1 MPPSDSRAR
10 RPTGMPSSP
19 ELSATRPILPRAGA
33 GDPAPPQPEV
43 AAPAKRGRKPGP
55 LSRAAREAQRR
66 LNHSII
72 EKARRTKINDA
83 LATLRQLVPAE
94 AGQPK
99 STASVDSGGEE
110 DDGEYQPES
119 SKPKKAGKKEEK
131 EKEFKLEILVRTVA
145 YMKELVDRVAELEG
159 KLAQVPSSSH
169 PALAAQVACS
179 NCERRSKKRPRDEDN
194 VDDRSHTRARRDD
207 YDASLPQRAPLPTPP
222 IYPSSKPYPPITEGP
237 LPPISSWL
245 ADIVGD
251 ARLSPSPPAPASAVI
266 PPGPRES
273 TGRTPSSPSYLPSPP
288 SSSRFDPVRSTH
300 VPPNFNLGASNN
312 APSSST
318 FGTTTTPSPRLTAE
332 DESAASLLMHMA
344 SRASTSPAFRPVP
357 EASASLLPRRLSMLD
372 SADSAP
378 DKESMSGSYFD
389 EPQLRTN
396 VRPTHAETPA
406 SLLGIRHLVRP

>member
-1 MPPSDSRAR
+1 MA
-10 RPTGMPSSP
+10 TSP

-33 GDPAPPQPEV
+33 GDPAVAQPEV

-94 AGQPK
+94 CGQPK
-99 STASVDSGGEE
+99 SSANVDSGGEE
-110 DDGEYQPES
+110 DDEEYQPES
-119 SKPKKAGKKEEK
+119 SKAKKSGKKEEK

-145 YMKELVDRVAELEG
+145 YMKELVDRVAELED
-159 KLAQVPSSSH
+159 KLAQDPSSSR
-169 PALAAQVACS
+169 PAPAAPAACS
-179 NCERRSKKRPRDEDN
+179 NCERRSKKRAREEDTMEE
-194 VDDRSHTRARRDD
+194 RSHTRTRRDD
-207 YDASLPQRAPLPTPP
+207 YDASLPQRTPLPTPP
-222 IYPSSKPYPPITEGP
+222 IYPSSKPYPPINDGP

-251 ARLSPSPPAPASAVI
+251 ARVSPSPPAPASAVI
-266 PPGPRES
+266 PPRTRET
-273 TGRTPSSPSYLPSPP
+273 TGQTPSPPSYLPSPP

-300 VPPNFNLGASNN
+300 VPPNLNLGVSTAS
-312 APSSST
+312 SSST
-318 FGTTTTPSPRLTAE
+318 FGATTTPSPRLTAE

-357 EASASLLPRRLSMLD
+357 EASATILPRRLSMLD
-372 SADSAP
+372 NGDSAP
-378 DKESMSGSYFD
+378 NKGSASGSYFD
-389 EPQLRTN
+389 EAQSRTN
-396 VRPTHAETPA
+396 VRPSHAETPA
-406 SLLGIRHLVRP
+406 SLLGIRHLVRS